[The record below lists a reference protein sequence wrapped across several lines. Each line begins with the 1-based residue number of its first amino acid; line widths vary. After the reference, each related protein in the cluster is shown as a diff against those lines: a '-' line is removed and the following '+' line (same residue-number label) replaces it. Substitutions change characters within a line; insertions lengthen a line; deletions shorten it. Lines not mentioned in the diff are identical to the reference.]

1 MCDRAR
7 KQEGIMPV
15 DVESFTKRSFRNRA
29 AVVSSG
35 CGCYFCT
42 RAFHGGEVEEWVD
55 DGETALCPF
64 CGIDAVLPGVTDAAA
79 LAAGLER
86 WFTRPSES

>member
-1 MCDRAR
+1 MS
-7 KQEGIMPV
+7 I

-29 AVVSSG
+29 AVETSE

-42 RAFHGGEVEEWVD
+42 RTFHGSAVAEWTD
-55 DGETALCPF
+55 GGETALCPF
-64 CGIDAVLPGVTDAAA
+64 CGIDAVLPEVTEMTA

-86 WFTRPSES
+86 WFSRTAGWVSDPFCTH